1 MGCSVFVV
9 ELSELFVYF
18 GNYALVSCII
28 CKYFLP
34 VYRLSFNSVYSFLA
48 IQKRVNLVTPS
59 LFIFVFIYITFIM
72 YYLLLHLLYITFIY
86 IYITEI
92 DLISC
97 DKP

>member
-1 MGCSVFVV
+1 
-9 ELSELFVYF
+9 
-18 GNYALVSCII
+18 
-28 CKYFLP
+28 
-34 VYRLSFNSVYSFLA
+34 
-48 IQKRVNLVTPS
+48 
-59 LFIFVFIYITFIM
+59 M